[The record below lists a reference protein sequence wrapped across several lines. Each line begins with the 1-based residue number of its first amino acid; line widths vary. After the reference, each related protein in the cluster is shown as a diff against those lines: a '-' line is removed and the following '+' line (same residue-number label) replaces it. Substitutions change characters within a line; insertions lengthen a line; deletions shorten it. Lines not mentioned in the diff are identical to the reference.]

1 MIQIIAGKKG
11 SGKTKR
17 LIAQT
22 NEAVN
27 TKHGSILFIDD
38 GKDYLYDVRHQV
50 RFVDASEYGVCG
62 PDMFYG
68 FICGIAAQDF
78 DLDTV
83 FVDAFLRIV
92 GKPMDELEDFFRNL
106 VKVLDAHKINM
117 VLSVSADPATLPDYA
132 KAWLQE
138 A

>member
-22 NEAVN
+22 NEAVMVR
-27 TKHGSILFIDD
+27 HGSVVFIDD
-38 GKDYLYDVRHQV
+38 DKDYLYDVRHQV
-50 RFVDASEYGVCG
+50 RFVDASEYGICD

-68 FICGIAAQDF
+68 FICGLAAQDF
-78 DLDTV
+78 DLDV
-83 FVDAFLRIV
+83 IFVDAFLRIV
-92 GKPMDELEDFFRNL
+92 GAKMEELEDFFRNL
-106 VKVLDAHKINM
+106 EKILDAHKIDM
-117 VLSVSADPATLPDYA
+117 VLSISADPDTLPAYA
-132 KAWLQE
+132 KAWIQE

>member
-11 SGKTKR
+11 SGKTKK

-27 TKHGSILFIDD
+27 IKHGSILFIDD
-38 GKDYLYDVRHQV
+38 DKDYMYDVRRQV
-50 RFVDASEYGVCG
+50 RFVDASEYAVKGTEK
-62 PDMFYG
+62 FYG
-68 FICGIAAQDF
+68 FICGLAAQDF
-78 DLDTV
+78 DLDTI

-92 GKPMDELEDFFRNL
+92 DAKMDDLEGFFTEL
-106 VKVLDAHKINM
+106 VKVLDAHKIDM
-117 VLSVSADPATLPDYA
+117 ILSVSEDPDNLPEYA
-132 KAWLQE
+132 KAWVQE

>member
-27 TKHGSILFIDD
+27 VKHGSILFIDD
-38 GKDYLYDVRHQV
+38 NKDYLYDVRHQV
-50 RFVDASEYGVCG
+50 RFVDASEYGIND

-78 DLDTV
+78 DLDTI

-92 GKPMDELEDFFRNL
+92 NAKMEDLEDFFKSL
-106 VKVLDAHKINM
+106 EKILEVHKIDM

-132 KAWLQE
+132 KAWVQE

>member
-27 TKHGSILFIDD
+27 VKHGSILFIDD
-38 GKDYLYDVRHQV
+38 DKDYLYDVRHQV
-50 RFVDASEYGVCG
+50 RFVND

-78 DLDTV
+78 DLDTI

-92 GKPMDELEDFFRNL
+92 NARMEDLEDFFKSL
-106 VKVLDAHKINM
+106 EKILEVHKIDM

-132 KAWLQE
+132 KAWVQE